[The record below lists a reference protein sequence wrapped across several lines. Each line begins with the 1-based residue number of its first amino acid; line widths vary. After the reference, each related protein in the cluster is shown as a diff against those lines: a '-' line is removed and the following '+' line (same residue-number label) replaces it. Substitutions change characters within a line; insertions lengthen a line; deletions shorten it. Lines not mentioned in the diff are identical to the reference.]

1 MSAAAASRRDGRRTR
16 VAAALV
22 LIGLAALAAYAIF
35 SGPTRVPLPVQP
47 QAAPQ
52 RSAPAEPGEP
62 GAENE
67 RD

>member
-1 MSAAAASRRDGRRTR
+1 MSAAAVSRREGLRTR

-22 LIGLAALAAYAIF
+22 LLGLAALATYALF
-35 SGPTRVPLPVQP
+35 SGPTTVPVPAQP

-52 RSAPAEPGEP
+52 RAAPAEPGEGGP
-62 GAENE
+62 EDE

>member
-1 MSAAAASRRDGRRTR
+1 MSAAAAPPREGRRAR

-22 LIGLAALAAYAIF
+22 LIGLAALAAYAVF
-35 SGPTRVPLPVQP
+35 SGPTTVPLPARP

-52 RSAPAEPGEP
+52 RTAPAEPGER
-62 GAENE
+62 GAEGE

>member
-1 MSAAAASRRDGRRTR
+1 MTATVVLRREKRGTR

-22 LIGLAALAAYAIF
+22 LLGLAALAAYALF
-35 SGPTRVPLPVQP
+35 SGPTTVPLPVQP

-52 RSAPAEPGEP
+52 RAAPAEPGEP
-62 GAENE
+62 GTESG

>member
-1 MSAAAASRRDGRRTR
+1 MSAAAAPRREGRRTR

-35 SGPTRVPLPVQP
+35 SGPTRVPLPVRP

-52 RSAPAEPGEP
+52 RTAPAEPGERR
-62 GAENE
+62 AESE